1 MQAVNCLP
9 DDLQWGADVFPALAP
24 MVDEDTLVSGFY
36 RDPTL
41 NETARK
47 TVLEQARQ
55 IAAIARDK
63 GSVFSAEKIMAV
75 YKLSTAEGR
84 MIMEMA
90 EALLRVP
97 DSATRDFLIFDKLA
111 SGHWFDADATGFVR
125 GMEAALELASG
136 VVRSRGDTGL
146 KAMVSKLGAPAVRH
160 AIETA
165 MRQMGG
171 QFVFAETIE
180 QAVKHL
186 DASDTLYSFD
196 MLGEAARSAED
207 CDRYFA
213 AYAHAIACAGAK
225 AKNDDVNRN
234 SGVSVKLSALSCRF
248 QTRYWPASNDALID
262 RMAQLAIEARRHNIP
277 LTIDA
282 EEFGRLK
289 PSLYVFDRLLAHPQ
303 LKGWSGVGIVVQAYA
318 RHAGSMIDW
327 LAEQAQRHS
336 VRIPVRLVKG
346 AYWDT
351 EIKIAQEKGLAD
363 FPVYTSKHHTDLAY
377 LAHAK
382 RLMAASD
389 CFQPQFASH
398 NAYTLAA
405 IAHLAHCIQPKS
417 YELQKLHGMGDAVHN
432 ELKKMTSAPIRIYA
446 PVGRHR
452 DLLAYLVRRILEN
465 GASSSFMNKLA
476 DSHVDI
482 KDLISDPYGKSFKP
496 AIPLV
501 TGDQMFAPARK
512 NSFGFDEDDVATVRG
527 FAKDIALDDMPS
539 RPDAA
544 SHDDIVLAFHKAD
557 KTAWKHMPVTQRA
570 DIIDRIAD
578 QYEAASGK
586 IYQLLVHEAG
596 KTIDDAAGELREA
609 VDFCRYY
616 AVQARQLN
624 ALSQARGT
632 VVAISPWNF
641 PLAIFTGQIVA
652 ALVASNAVLAKPAE
666 QTPRIAALAF
676 ALMHQAGVPDDALH
690 LLCGGGAVGGMLTE
704 AGQAD
709 MVVFTG
715 STNTAKVIEGAIA
728 QSAKPHAPL
737 IAETGGLNAMIVDAS
752 ALLERAVDD
761 ILTSAFRSAG
771 QRCSA
776 LRMLYIQADIA
787 PDLIKMIC
795 EAAAMLKIGDAADMD
810 TDIGPIIDQDAKMR
824 IDQHVAKARHDGR
837 LVWQGKLPASGC
849 FCAPSIIKVAGIDSL
864 ESEIFGPVLHVA
876 TYKAGDEDK
885 VIEAVNA
892 SGYGLTFAMHSRIDA
907 NIKTVSEAIDVGN
920 VYINR
925 NQIGA
930 VVGSQPFGGH
940 GLSGT
945 GPKAGGAAYLRAF
958 TTRPETGTFSNKDED
973 KLPSQILLPS
983 PSGER
988 NSYMVMPRHGKVL
1001 VCHPNPK
1008 IRESLAQVANSYG
1021 NSVLEATTIP
1031 DSNDFD
1037 VVITHPDHDVD
1048 LAALRKALH
1057 QSSRRVIP
1065 LVTDA
1070 GAYVWL
1076 QQEKHICRDM
1086 TASGG
1091 NIDLLMR

>member
-1 MQAVNCLP
+1 MHAVHSVS
-9 DDLQWGADVFPALAP
+9 DDISWGAGVFPAVAP
-24 MVDEDTLVSGFY
+24 MPDAEVLVSGFFHNPVLDNIS
-36 RDPTL
+36 RD
-41 NETARK
+41 

-55 IAAIARDK
+55 IASVARDA
-63 GSVFSAEKIMAV
+63 GSLFSAEKIMAL

-97 DSATRDFLIFDKLA
+97 DAATRDFLIFDKLA
-111 SGHWFDADATGFVR
+111 SGHWLDADATGFVR
-125 GMEAALELASG
+125 GMETALELASG
-136 VVRSRGDTGL
+136 IVRRQREKGL
-146 KAMVSKLGAPAVRH
+146 KAMVSKLGVPAVRR

-180 QAVKHL
+180 AAVTHL
-186 DASDTLYSFD
+186 NDTDMLYSFD
-196 MLGEAARSAED
+196 MLGEAARSADD

-225 AKNDDVNRN
+225 AKADDVNHN
-234 SGVSVKLSALSCRF
+234 SGVSVKLSALSCRL
-248 QTRYWPASNDALID
+248 QTRYWPASCDALTD
-262 RMAQLAIEARRHNIP
+262 RVVQLALAARRHNIP

-282 EEFGRLK
+282 EEYGRLQ
-289 PSLYVFDRLLAHPQ
+289 PSLYVFERLLAHPQ
-303 LKGWSGVGIVVQAYA
+303 LRGWSGMGIVVQAYA
-318 RHAGSMIDW
+318 RHAGAVIDW
-327 LAEQAQRHS
+327 LAQQAQHHA

-363 FPVYTSKHHTDLAY
+363 FPVYTSKNHTDLAY

-382 RLMAASD
+382 RLMTASQH
-389 CFQPQFASH
+389 FLPQFASH

-405 IAHLAHCIQPKS
+405 VTHLAHSIKPAS

-432 ELKKMTSAPIRIYA
+432 ELRNISSAPLRIYA
-446 PVGRHR
+446 PVGCHQ

-476 DSHVDI
+476 DVQVGI
-482 KDLISDPYGKSFKP
+482 EDLVTDPYNKIDNATASL
-496 AIPLV
+496 A
-501 TGDQMFAPARK
+501 TGAQMFAPLRK
-512 NSFGFDEDDVATVRG
+512 NSRGFDEEDVESVRG
-527 FAKDIALDDMPS
+527 FAKAIASPDMPS
-539 RPDAA
+539 RPDEANHEDVA
-544 SHDDIVLAFHKAD
+544 IAFAQAD
-557 KTAWKHMPVTQRA
+557 KASWQQLPASKRA
-570 DIIDRIAD
+570 DIVDRIAD
-578 QYEAASGK
+578 NYEQAAGRL
-586 IYQLLVHEAG
+586 YHLLVHEAG
-596 KTIDDAAGELREA
+596 KTIDDAVGEVREA

-616 AVQARQLN
+616 AVQTRQLGAN
-624 ALSQARGT
+624 SRARGT

-641 PLAIFTGQIVA
+641 PLAIFTGQVVA
-652 ALVASNAVLAKPAE
+652 ALAAGNAVLAKPAA
-666 QTPRIAALAF
+666 QTPRIAALAIS
-676 ALMHQAGVPDDALH
+676 LMYQAGVPDDALH
-690 LLCGGGAVGGMLTE
+690 LLCGGGAVGDMLTK

-715 STNTAKVIEGAIA
+715 STVTAKIIEGAIA
-728 QSAKPHAPL
+728 QSVKPHAPL

-776 LRMLYIQADIA
+776 LRILYIQDDIA
-787 PDLIKMIC
+787 ADLISMIRA
-795 EAAAMLKIGDAADMD
+795 AAAMLKVGDAADMD

-824 IDQHVAKARHDGR
+824 IDQHVAAARHDGR
-837 LVWQGKLPASGC
+837 LIWQGTAPASGC
-849 FCAPSIIKVAGIDSL
+849 FCAPSIIKLAGIESL

-876 TYKAGDEDK
+876 TYKAGDEAK
-885 VIEAVNA
+885 VVEAINK
-892 SGYGLTFAMHSRIDA
+892 SGYGLTFAIHSRIDA
-907 NIKTVSEAIDVGN
+907 NIKAVSDMINVGN

-930 VVGSQPFGGH
+930 VVGAQPFGGH

-945 GPKAGGAAYLRAF
+945 GPKAGGVAYLRAF
-958 TTRPETGTFSNKDED
+958 TMESEMGHGGDAMLSRV
-973 KLPSQILLPS
+973 LLPG

-988 NSYMVMPRHGKVL
+988 NSYSVMPRHAAVL
-1001 VCHPNPK
+1001 VCHPD
-1008 IRESLAQVANSYG
+1008 AQTRARLSQIARDYG
-1021 NSVLEATTIP
+1021 NKVQEAVVIP
-1031 DSNDFD
+1031 DSGDFD
-1037 VVITHPDHDVD
+1037 VVMTLADHHVD
-1048 LAALRKALH
+1048 LAVLRKALH
-1057 QSSRRVIP
+1057 CSRRRVIP
-1065 LVTDA
+1065 FITDQ
-1070 GAYVWL
+1070 GGHVWL